1 MTVSD
6 FLTNAKINV
15 VDKRKV
21 LVLCSGDEVLWIIGY
36 RIHNGFK
43 VTQQTS
49 SIMRISISLDKQ
61 INYMQSHSQKQQ
73 PKPQQKP
80 QQKIQSKPQQKKQN
94 VDNSQK
100 ISSEQVSAAVQEPVL
115 VPIEKKSKNVKPN
128 SRTPKKTSRPAKD
141 A

>member
-1 MTVSD
+1 
-6 FLTNAKINV
+6 LTNAKINV

-61 INYMQSHSQKQQ
+61 INYLQSHSQKHQ

-80 QQKIQSKPQQKKQN
+80 QQKTQNKPQQKKQSI
-94 VDNSQK
+94 DNSQK
-100 ISSEQVSAAVQEPVL
+100 ITSEPVSIPVQEPVL

-128 SRTPKKTSRPAKD
+128 PRGPRKTSRPAKD